1 MARGPA
7 GESPINVTHHLK
19 GISFPAEKQD
29 LVEHAKGN
37 GAPSEVVQAIEAM
50 PEQSYETMAD
60 VMKGFKQAE

>member
-19 GISFPAEKQD
+19 GISFPASKDD
-29 LVEHAKGN
+29 LVEHAKKN
-37 GAPSEVVQAIEAM
+37 GAPSQVMEAIEAM
-50 PEQSYETMAD
+50 PDDEYGTMAD